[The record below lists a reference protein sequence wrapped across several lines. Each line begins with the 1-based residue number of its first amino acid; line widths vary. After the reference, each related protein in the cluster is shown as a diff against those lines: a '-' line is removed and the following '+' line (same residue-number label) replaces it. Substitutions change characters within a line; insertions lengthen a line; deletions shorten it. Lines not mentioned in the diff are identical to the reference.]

1 MSVTRDMVRT
11 WRQPRA
17 VMDRLLRMGQRED
30 RALAFLMGGCFLNF
44 LATWPYAVRIEELT
58 GTSAKEQITGSLFLW
73 IFIAPLFF
81 YGLSAVIHLVAK
93 FVGGKGTFYTA
104 RLSLFWTLLATTPAA
119 LLYGLL
125 RGFNGDDTGT
135 MIIGALWGIG
145 FLAIGALTLFEAEKG
160 A

>member
-44 LATWPYAVRIEELT
+44 LATWPYAVRVEELT

-93 FVGGKGTFYTA
+93 VLGGKGTFYTA

-135 MIIGALWGIG
+135 MIVGALWTIAFFVIG
-145 FLAIGALTLFEAEKG
+145 SLTLIEAEKG

>member
-93 FVGGKGTFYTA
+93 VVGGKGTFYTA